1 MLMIVLPP
9 RVRAAATEVPDPVR
23 PHPLPPPPHKGE
35 GSEPCQPRVSP
46 PLVGGAGEGGAGPR
60 LLPVRLVP
68 ALRVPMPPIPS
79 LTPTTI

>member
-23 PHPLPPPPHKGE
+23 PHPLPPHKGE
-35 GSEPCQPRVSP
+35 GSGPCQPRVSP
-46 PLVGGAGEGGAGPR
+46 PLAGGVGEGGAGPR
-60 LLPVRLVP
+60 LPPVRLVP